1 MNVIETIKKPIL
13 VELQTFEKALV
24 DELKTD
30 DNPLLTSIG
39 EFIQQG
45 RGKQLRPILVFL
57 SAKLGGTINYQTVMS
72 AVSIE
77 LLHTASLIHDDVVD
91 SAYKRRGRPSVNAR
105 WGNKIAILVGDN
117 LLSKSLN
124 CAIKS
129 NNLEILKIIA
139 EIGMELTDGELLQ
152 LQNVQR
158 IKITEEDYY
167 KIIRKKT
174 ALLFSCCCLIGALSV
189 DAEKNILKKLKNFG
203 EYLGICFQIKDDI
216 FDYSDSKNIGK
227 PRRNDIREGKI
238 TLPLIYAL
246 QQADEKKKKKIIN
259 WIKKKKNSEKN
270 IEKITNFVYENG
282 GIEYATSKLIEF
294 KNKAVN
300 ELDSF
305 EESEIKQSLKYFA
318 EYMVTR
324 EE

>member
-1 MNVIETIKKPIL
+1 MNVIEIIKKPIIK
-13 VELQTFEKALV
+13 ELHSFEKQLV
-24 DELKTD
+24 NELKTE
-30 DNPLLTSIG
+30 NPLLTNIN
-39 EFIQQG
+39 EYIQQG
-45 RGKQLRPILVFL
+45 KGKQLRPILMFL
-57 SAKLGGTINYQTVMS
+57 SAKICGAINEQTIIS
-72 AVSIE
+72 AISIE

-91 SAYKRRGRPSVNAR
+91 NAFERRGRPSVNAR
-105 WGNKIAILVGDN
+105 WDNKIAILAGDY

-124 CAIKS
+124 CAIKA
-129 NNLEILKIIA
+129 NNLEILHVIAKI
-139 EIGMELTDGELLQ
+139 GVELTDGELLQ
-152 LQNVQR
+152 LENMQK
-158 IKITEEDYY
+158 IKITEDDYY

-174 ALLFSCCCLIGALSV
+174 ALLFSSCCIIGGLSV
-189 DAEKNILKKLKNFG
+189 NANQTLLKKLKNFG
-203 EYLGICFQIKDDI
+203 EYVGICFQIKDDI

-246 QQADEKKKKKIIN
+246 QQADEKKKEKIIN
-259 WIKKKKNSEKN
+259 WIKKKKISEKN
-270 IEKITNFVYENG
+270 IEKITNFVYKNG

>member
-1 MNVIETIKKPIL
+1 MNVIEIIKKPIIK
-13 VELQTFEKALV
+13 ELHSFEKQFV
-24 DELKTD
+24 DELKTE
-30 DNPLLTSIG
+30 NPLLININ
-39 EFIQQG
+39 EYIQQ
-45 RGKQLRPILVFL
+45 RKGKQLRPLLMFL
-57 SAKLGGTINYQTVMS
+57 SAKICGTINEQTIIS
-72 AVSIE
+72 AISIE
-77 LLHTASLIHDDVVD
+77 LLHTASLIHDDVID
-91 SAYKRRGRPSVNAR
+91 IAFERRGRPSVNAR
-105 WGNKIAILVGDN
+105 WNNKIAILAGDY

-124 CAIKS
+124 CAIKA
-129 NNLEILKIIA
+129 NNLEILHVIA
-139 EIGMELTDGELLQ
+139 KIGMELTDGELLQ
-152 LQNVQR
+152 LENMQK
-158 IKITEEDYY
+158 IKITEDDYY

-174 ALLFSCCCLIGALSV
+174 ALLFSSCCIIGGLSV
-189 DAEKNILKKLKNFG
+189 NANQTLLKKLKNFG
-203 EYLGICFQIKDDI
+203 EYVGICFQIKDDI

-246 QQADEKKKKKIIN
+246 QQADEKKKEKIIN
-259 WIKKKKNSEKN
+259 WIKKNKFSEKN
-270 IEKITNFVYENG
+270 IEKITNFVYKNG

-294 KNKAVN
+294 KNKALT

>member
-1 MNVIETIKKPIL
+1 MNVIEIIKKPIIK
-13 VELQTFEKALV
+13 ELHSFEKQFV
-24 DELKTD
+24 DELKTE
-30 DNPLLTSIG
+30 NPLLTNIN
-39 EFIQQG
+39 EYIQQ
-45 RGKQLRPILVFL
+45 RKGKQLRPILMFL
-57 SAKLGGTINYQTVMS
+57 SAKICGTINEQTIIS
-72 AVSIE
+72 AISIE
-77 LLHTASLIHDDVVD
+77 LLHTASLIHDDVID
-91 SAYKRRGRPSVNAR
+91 IAFERRGRPSVNAR
-105 WGNKIAILVGDN
+105 WNNKIAILAGDY

-124 CAIKS
+124 CAIKA
-129 NNLEILKIIA
+129 NNLEILHVIA
-139 EIGMELTDGELLQ
+139 KIGMELTDGELLQ
-152 LQNVQR
+152 LENMQK
-158 IKITEEDYY
+158 IKITEDDYY

-174 ALLFSCCCLIGALSV
+174 ALLFSSCCIIGGLSV
-189 DAEKNILKKLKNFG
+189 NANQTLLKKLKNFG
-203 EYLGICFQIKDDI
+203 EYVGICFQIKDDI

-246 QQADEKKKKKIIN
+246 QQADEKKKEKIIN
-259 WIKKKKNSEKN
+259 WIKKNKFSEKN
-270 IEKITNFVYENG
+270 IEKITNFVYKNG

-294 KNKAVN
+294 KNKALT

>member
-24 DELKTD
+24 DELKT

-57 SAKLGGTINYQTVMS
+57 SAKLCGTINYQTVMS

-105 WGNKIAILVGDN
+105 WNNKIAILAGDY

-124 CAIKS
+124 CAVKA
-129 NNLEILKIIA
+129 NNLEILNVIA
-139 EIGMELTDGELLQ
+139 KIGMELTDGELLQ
-152 LQNVQR
+152 LENIQK
-158 IKITEEDYY
+158 IKITEDDYY

-174 ALLFSCCCLIGALSV
+174 ALLFSSCCIIGGLSV
-189 DAEKNILKKLKNFG
+189 NANQTLLKKLKNFG
-203 EYLGICFQIKDDI
+203 EYVGICFQIKDDI

-246 QQADEKKKKKIIN
+246 QQADEKKKEKIIN
-259 WIKKKKNSEKN
+259 WIKKNKFSEKN
-270 IEKITNFVYENG
+270 IEKITNFVYKNG

-294 KNKAVN
+294 KNKALT

>member
-1 MNVIETIKKPIL
+1 MNVIEIIKKPIIK
-13 VELQTFEKALV
+13 ELHSFEKQFV
-24 DELKTD
+24 DELKTE
-30 DNPLLTSIG
+30 NPLLTNIN
-39 EFIQQG
+39 EYIQQ
-45 RGKQLRPILVFL
+45 RKGKQLRPLLMFL
-57 SAKLGGTINYQTVMS
+57 SAKICGTINEQTIIS
-72 AVSIE
+72 AISIE
-77 LLHTASLIHDDVVD
+77 LLHTASLIHDDVID
-91 SAYKRRGRPSVNAR
+91 IAFERRGRPSVNAR
-105 WGNKIAILVGDN
+105 WNNKIAILAGDY

-124 CAIKS
+124 CAVKA
-129 NNLEILKIIA
+129 NNLEILNVIA
-139 EIGMELTDGELLQ
+139 KIGMELTDGELLQ
-152 LQNVQR
+152 LENMQK
-158 IKITEEDYY
+158 IKITEDDYY

-174 ALLFSCCCLIGALSV
+174 ALLFSSCCIIGGLSV
-189 DAEKNILKKLKNFG
+189 NANQTLLKKLKNFG
-203 EYLGICFQIKDDI
+203 EYVGICFQIKDDI

-246 QQADEKKKKKIIN
+246 QQADEKKKEKIIN
-259 WIKKKKNSEKN
+259 WIKKNKFSEKN
-270 IEKITNFVYENG
+270 IEKITNFVYKNG

-294 KNKAVN
+294 KNKALT

>member
-1 MNVIETIKKPIL
+1 MNVIEIIKKPIL

-30 DNPLLTSIG
+30 NPLLTSIG
-39 EFIQQG
+39 EFIHQG

-57 SAKLGGTINYQTVMS
+57 SAKLCGTINYQTVMS

-105 WGNKIAILVGDN
+105 WNNKIAILAGDY

-124 CAIKS
+124 CAVKA
-129 NNLEILKIIA
+129 NNLEILNVIA
-139 EIGMELTDGELLQ
+139 KIGMELSDGELLQ
-152 LQNVQR
+152 LEYIQK
-158 IKITEEDYY
+158 IKITEDDYY
-167 KIIRKKT
+167 KIIWKKT
-174 ALLFSCCCLIGALSV
+174 ALLFSSCCIIGGLSV
-189 DAEKNILKKLKNFG
+189 NANQTLLKKLKNFG
-203 EYLGICFQIKDDI
+203 EYVGICFQIKDDI

-246 QQADEKKKKKIIN
+246 QQADEKKKEKIIN
-259 WIKKKKNSEKN
+259 WIKKKKIPEKN
-270 IEKITNFVYENG
+270 IEKITNFVYKNG